1 MEQNEKQLSP
11 NIDDFDVNVM
21 SEGFD
26 YNKYIET
33 LSKEERERLLAY
45 TKVLNPEN
53 LDSVVLYGPELKR
66 IMTNRT
72 TVLLYLMST
81 SSEHVKNFAN
91 LSETI
96 IDLVNEVK
104 FDENKNSKLSKLI
117 NCSEYLANL
126 SDRLKW
132 RLNMRILAKVNF
144 LTNKLDLE
152 RNVAL
157 GYYATLGYWFED
169 TKQKLVYTRELVAA
183 LKLYLSEHQEQLGFG
198 FNSNDFR
205 DVVQKRLSDIQITEY
220 DLVQTLRQIQT
231 MRSEWRKI
239 IDKSE
244 DVISTIV
251 PTWTASLVEAYQK
264 RFKVENNSINK

>member
-1 MEQNEKQLSP
+1 MEQNEKKLSP

-21 SEGFD
+21 SESFD

-33 LSKEERERLLAY
+33 LSKEERERLLTY

-53 LDSVVLYGPELKR
+53 LDSAVLYGPELKR

-81 SSEHVKNFAN
+81 SSEHVTNFAN

-96 IDLVNEVK
+96 IDLVNGVK
-104 FDENKNSKLSKLI
+104 FDENKDSKLSKLI
-117 NCSEYLANL
+117 KRSEYLANL
-126 SDRLKW
+126 SDKLKW

-169 TKQKLVYTRELVAA
+169 TKQKLVYARELVVA
-183 LKLYLSEHQEQLGFG
+183 LKLYLEEHQEQLGFK
-198 FNSNDFR
+198 SNDFR

-220 DLVQTLRQIQT
+220 DLVQTLCQIQT